1 MPKEI
6 YNEGRVVGMSAYEI
20 YVRQYLIEGGQPD
33 EIASEK
39 EWLASSI
46 AMGASMLLKLPQIT
60 MNEGH
65 EYDHM
70 LVDIQLPANSKLS
83 TANTIIASYFDG
95 ECDAWEKAS
104 TSHIGDGTIVKSAY
118 WATNISSYGDL
129 ISNNLSGEKTPGTS
143 IPKKADLSDWS
154 TERKAML
161 RNYMQVVDGVVIQP
175 GVWNQDGTMASEP
188 PKFEPTLMGNDAYPR
203 VRLDIRGS
211 IEHPPIILLTGFT
224 IRSVLAGT
232 TKEMSDAPQDGDF
245 IGPGVFPWANK
256 IVFSVP
262 TSFITY
268 FAADEYIRKIWYT
281 DDEKG
286 DVDFITNTDSSTI
299 DMRSG
304 SGDRYTPYPVL
315 ENYYGKNYIPGTVY
329 PNVPSFGPEW
339 SVNDARQ
346 KSVSRIPNFV
356 KSFTTLG
363 DGTAVLT
370 VYQKSS
376 LYPPALYGTAIT
388 VSNENNPLNPLDVTA
403 PGTVKMFYG
412 DNGTY
417 MNDYQNTFPGTTAMN
432 KNPDGSI
439 ETLDDDGKKVPVVNM
454 EVVKTV
460 DSGNGLGALVSAGS
474 TSLMAVSLV
483 SDTGGTVLS
492 VDGNGEG
499 DPGDTGE
506 YPVGT
511 NSGES
516 ATNIDFTHVSWRNLL
531 YMLKHNKHI
540 DYSTML
546 SSGKGIEIKSKS
558 GKLVISALDSSTVN
572 FERVYN
578 DAYLDWVNNST
589 NKSNWQTRYVDG
601 NPYRSS
607 AAYTVHP
614 FNRFASYV
622 QRYSNYPTSTDP
634 NAVFQF
640 VPLGAKPKDDSNRY
654 KPWEYC
660 SGDGSSFA
668 NGYFGDNRKDHR
680 LVLSV
685 RAYKS
690 STVTTIGGVDYPDY
704 VYIEI
709 SGTANQS
716 IAIQS
721 RKAIRIGIDNMDSRL
736 FGASQSDYGSDQ
748 GYDPSLTSD
757 PDPTKMNFGLK
768 SRLWGISFSGPLEV
782 LQHRKSNEP
791 NSPWRYKFSDLTG
804 QLAVRSNLWNTHIRS
819 TEDREWIQNKDLSY
833 AYKGTTLTGLQ
844 WSTPTTTVDA
854 PVDFANSSM
863 AQGYNLIGSNGPDG
877 WDCGQSRIICHLNN
891 FNNGSNSSSISGIY
905 VDDSGNAQILTS
917 ADNKRL
923 YDFEMNHSVY
933 GIFVLDV

>member
-1 MPKEI
+1 MPKTI
-6 YNEGRVVGMSAYEI
+6 YSEGRVVGMSAYEI
-20 YVRQYLIEGGQPD
+20 YTKQYLIEGGQPD

-95 ECDAWEKAS
+95 ECDADSWEGAS

-118 WATNISSYGDL
+118 WSTNISSYGDL
-129 ISNNLSGEKTPGTS
+129 ISSNLFGEKTPGSS
-143 IPKKADLSDWS
+143 IARKQDLADWS

-175 GVWNQDGTMASEP
+175 GVWNQDGTMASVP
-188 PKFEPTLMGNDAYPR
+188 PKFDPTLMGNAAYPR
-203 VRLDIRGS
+203 IRLDIRGS

-232 TKEMSDAPQDGDF
+232 TKEISDAPQDGDF

-315 ENYYGKNYIPGTVY
+315 ENYYGKNYIPDTTY
-329 PNVPSFGPEW
+329 PNVPSFGPNW
-339 SVNDARQ
+339 SVNNAKQ

-403 PGTVKMFYG
+403 PGTVKMFYN

-439 ETLDDDGKKVPVVNM
+439 ETLDDDGNKVPIVNM
-454 EVVKTV
+454 EVIDEI
-460 DSGNGLGALVSAGS
+460 DSGNGLAALVSAGEK
-474 TSLMAVSLV
+474 SLMAVSLV
-483 SDTGGTVLS
+483 ADTDGTVLP
-492 VDGNGEG
+492 VDGSGEG

-511 NSGES
+511 NRGDS

-540 DYSTML
+540 DFSDVL
-546 SSGKGIEIKSKS
+546 VAGKGIEVEPKD
-558 GKLVISALDSSTVN
+558 GKLVISAIDSSTIQN
-572 FERVYN
+572 KLKSVYN
-578 DAYLDWVNNST
+578 DAYLDWINDST
-589 NKSNWQTRYVDG
+589 TVRNVDYVAGDAYKS
-601 NPYRSS
+601 SS
-607 AAYTVHP
+607 AYTVHP
-614 FNRFASYV
+614 FNRFASYI
-622 QRYSNYPTSTDP
+622 QGYSDYDG
-634 NAVFQF
+634 
-640 VPLGAKPKDDSNRY
+640 VPYQYVPVGAKPRDDDNRY
-654 KPWEYC
+654 KPWVYC
-660 SGDGSSFA
+660 SGDGSAFSH
-668 NGYFGDNRKDHR
+668 GYFGGTRKSHR
-680 LVLSV
+680 LILSV
-685 RAYKS
+685 SAYKS
-690 STVTTIGGVDYPDY
+690 PTVTTINNVEYPDY
-704 VYIEI
+704 IYIQI
-709 SGTANQS
+709 SGSALQNSS
-716 IAIQS
+716 IQG
-721 RKAIRIGIDNMDSRL
+721 RKGLRIGTDSMDTSL
-736 FGASQSDYGSDQ
+736 FGASQDDYGGTQ
-748 GYDPSLTSD
+748 GYDPTLTSNPSD
-757 PDPTKMNFGLK
+757 INYGLK

-782 LQHRKSNEP
+782 LQHKK
-791 NSPWRYKFSDLTG
+791 NSGAWRYTFSDLTG
-804 QLAVRSNLWNTHIRS
+804 QLAVRQNLWNIGIRPNV
-819 TEDREWIQNKDLSY
+819 DREWETILPGGQQR
-833 AYKGTTLTGLQ
+833 YKSTTLTGLQ
-844 WSTPTTTVDA
+844 WSTPTTTVGA
-854 PVDFANSSM
+854 PTDFSNTEMAN
-863 AQGYNLIGSNGPDG
+863 GYNLIGSNGPDG
-877 WDCGQSRIICHLNN
+877 WDCGKSRIICHLNN
-891 FNNGSNSSSISGIY
+891 FNNGYNAHTLGGVYTSNNTVNILNSSDCTK
-905 VDDSGNAQILTS
+905 VF
-917 ADNKRL
+917 
-923 YDFEMNHSVY
+923 DFSMNHVVY
-933 GIFVLDV
+933 GVFVLSPGN